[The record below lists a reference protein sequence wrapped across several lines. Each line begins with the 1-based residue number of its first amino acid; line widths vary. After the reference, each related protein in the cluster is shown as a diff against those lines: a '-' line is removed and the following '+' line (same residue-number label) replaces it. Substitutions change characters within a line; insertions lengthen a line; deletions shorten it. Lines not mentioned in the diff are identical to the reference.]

1 MERNKLNINNLEVA
15 PDTNKGKFMET
26 IYIVLQHNI
35 ETRNTSVSEAFT
47 KKEDAQ
53 AWGNYMQDDND
64 DYVYI
69 IVETPLHKECNANE
83 ILMQD
88 KKQYHTI

>member
-1 MERNKLNINNLEVA
+1 MNINNLEVA

-35 ETRNTSVSEAFT
+35 ETRNTAVSEAFT

-53 AWGNYMQDDND
+53 AWGNYMQKDNN

-69 IVETPLHKECNANE
+69 IVETPLHKECNADA
-83 ILMQD
+83 ILQQD